1 MYFIKTLTEEWPTDI
16 LDGRTKSLDGNR
28 YVQVFANKGYVS
40 NSYSM
45 NSKSKAGGDLK
56 IFCRDFGIP
65 EKLIFGGSKEQCMKN
80 TEFQKKILKHN
91 IDSHISEPNLH
102 NQNPVEG
109 VINEVRRKWYRT
121 MIRK

>member
-45 NSKSKAGGDLK
+45 NNKSKTGGDLK

-65 EKLIFGGSKEQCMKN
+65 
-80 TEFQKKILKHN
+80 
-91 IDSHISEPNLH
+91 
-102 NQNPVEG
+102 
-109 VINEVRRKWYRT
+109 
-121 MIRK
+121 